1 VRTESLQPAWA
12 GALFALGGA
21 AAWWV
26 TGLRPF
32 TDPPLLIVPAS
43 GVAAMVAG
51 SRLLAPRGSGAIPG
65 GRLRV
70 WAVLVGALAAWQLAA
85 FVQRPRQEH
94 PTLSSL
100 ANTLFESH
108 PVRAAAFML
117 WLAGAAALARRN
129 GR

>member
-1 VRTESLQPAWA
+1 MALAAAA
-12 GALFALGGA
+12 GLGA

-32 TDPPLLIVPAS
+32 TDPPLVAVPAA
-43 GVAAMVAG
+43 GLAAMVLG
-51 SRLLAPRGSGAIPG
+51 SRRLTPRPA
-65 GRLRV
+65 
-70 WAVLVGALAAWQLAA
+70 AVLPAARLKVWVALAGALAVWQLAA

-108 PVRAAAFML
+108 PVRAFAFVL
-117 WLAGAAALARRN
+117 WLAGAAALARRT
-129 GR
+129 RR